1 MSSEAKAEIEDCS
14 FPCYKRL
21 DTLREA
27 EGFLEDWNYA
37 YADSWRW
44 AIKERLSNG
53 WVANIDSVLFKIM
66 LEVQSPHKPKSAND
80 RVLSGLEKLEE
91 EQKNQ
96 IIQPASRLGLQST
109 ARIFDEITHRQG
121 EINAKEAELVK
132 GQNLKVLKGKTQDA
146 VEVMFTANEEL
157 MDKLRG
163 REEENGLHLESLGVK
178 DNDLNERAEQISRL
192 KSELKNLQAGHFRE
206 IEKAAQLSRDIT
218 SLQEVLKAKDKMID
232 KMKDAGSNLKMLLS
246 EEQKKN
252 AELEKERNVFH
263 EEGQKTLTQLRKL
276 ESFAV
281 RGAEADEYKM
291 MWEFSNLW
299 DHATSELAAILNQ
312 NLSAEALSNKMAWD
326 KFQRDSEL
334 AVRHHIPLLA
344 SNSPAAKGMRLAVIL
359 AILAREI
366 DTNIFQPNYLFSDTE
381 IRAVLCKLATVDR
394 EKESFC
400 RSMLL
405 SIDQSAQQVSIQS
418 TVQYVARNV
427 SNYLFDVLSESQFGE
442 LRQRIENVVKRA
454 IETWRPIQSA
464 SKKYETDFEPL
475 KWDDDDWSQFQFP
488 GDNEDQN
495 EVVDSHQGGN
505 FLTIFPR
512 ISWVN
517 NDKRYPQTFAIQLM
531 GTQKQCLAAE
541 QERYP
546 QTPNPK
552 INRTAFKGSRRA
564 SIAQGTSRPNGED
577 FLEQL

>member
-1 MSSEAKAEIEDCS
+1 MADFVGRKFFQANTLEGARRSMKLQGVIDFDELLKHEGEDIDKQGSRQAYYAVAFGRKTGIYNTWQYVYSQIRRYLLIMSSEAKAEIEDCS

-44 AIKERLSNG
+44 AIKNRLSNG
-53 WVANIDSVLFKIM
+53 WVASELGTDIDSVLFKIM

-132 GQNLKVLKGKTQDA
+132 GQNLKALKGKTQDA

-163 REEENGLHLESLGVK
+163 VEEENGLHLESLGVK

-281 RGAEADEYKM
+281 RGAEADEDKM
-291 MWEFSNLW
+291 
-299 DHATSELAAILNQ
+299 
-312 NLSAEALSNKMAWD
+312 
-326 KFQRDSEL
+326 
-334 AVRHHIPLLA
+334 
-344 SNSPAAKGMRLAVIL
+344 
-359 AILAREI
+359 
-366 DTNIFQPNYLFSDTE
+366 
-381 IRAVLCKLATVDR
+381 
-394 EKESFC
+394 
-400 RSMLL
+400 
-405 SIDQSAQQVSIQS
+405 
-418 TVQYVARNV
+418 
-427 SNYLFDVLSESQFGE
+427 
-442 LRQRIENVVKRA
+442 
-454 IETWRPIQSA
+454 
-464 SKKYETDFEPL
+464 
-475 KWDDDDWSQFQFP
+475 
-488 GDNEDQN
+488 
-495 EVVDSHQGGN
+495 
-505 FLTIFPR
+505 
-512 ISWVN
+512 
-517 NDKRYPQTFAIQLM
+517 
-531 GTQKQCLAAE
+531 
-541 QERYP
+541 
-546 QTPNPK
+546 
-552 INRTAFKGSRRA
+552 
-564 SIAQGTSRPNGED
+564 
-577 FLEQL
+577 